1 MSRPLLALVGPTGS
15 GKSALALR
23 LAGELPLEIVS
34 CDSLQVYRGLDIGS
48 AKPRPEERARVR
60 HHLLDVAEP
69 HEEFSAARWVE
80 LARPALDEIAGR
92 GRLPVIVGG
101 TGLYLKA
108 LLEGL
113 FAGPSRD
120 ERLRGRLERWA
131 ARRGAARLH
140 ALLARIDPAAA
151 ARLHPHDVLRVVRAL
166 EVYRL
171 TRRRLSEHLALP
183 PPRLEGYA
191 VRLIGL
197 APERASLR
205 RRVAARTAAMFEEG
219 LLAETAAVLARY
231 GGQAPRPLRAIGYR
245 QALECL
251 AGRLDP
257 AAAREQVTTATM
269 QYAKRQMTWFRHQAR
284 VEWHAQAS
292 DAARA
297 GLAWGQAALAR
308 GGPSSS

>member
-1 MSRPLLALVGPTGS
+1 MSRPLLALVGPTAS

-23 LAGELPLEIVS
+23 LAGELPLEVVS
-34 CDSLQVYRGLDIGS
+34 CDSLQVYRGLDVGS

-69 HEEFSAARWVE
+69 HEPFSAARWVS
-80 LARPALDEIAGR
+80 LARAALHEVAGR

-113 FAGPSRD
+113 FEGPARD

-140 ALLARIDPAAA
+140 ALLARIDPPAA
-151 ARLHPHDVLRVVRAL
+151 ARLHPHDLVRVVRAL

-183 PPRLEGYA
+183 PPRLEGYS
-191 VRLIGL
+191 VRLLGL
-197 APERASLR
+197 APDRDDLR
-205 RRVAARTAAMFEEG
+205 RRVAARTAAMFAGG
-219 LLAETAAVLARY
+219 LLEETAAVLARY
-231 GGQAPRPLRAIGYR
+231 GGQPPRPLRAIGYR

-257 AAAREQVTTATM
+257 AAAREQVDTATM
-269 QYAKRQMTWFRHQAR
+269 QYAKRQMTWFRHQAS
-284 VEWHAQAS
+284 VEWHAGV
-292 DAARA
+292 DEAAQA
-297 GLAWGQAALAR
+297 GLAWGRLALAR

>member
-1 MSRPLLALVGPTGS
+1 MLALVGPTGS

-23 LAGELPLEIVS
+23 LAEELPLEIVS

-80 LARPALDEIAGR
+80 LARPALDEIVGR

-113 FAGPSRD
+113 FEGPSRD

-131 ARRGAARLH
+131 ARHGAARLH

-151 ARLHPHDVLRVVRAL
+151 ARLHPHDLVRVVRAL

-171 TRRRLSEHLALP
+171 TRRRLSEHLAVP

-284 VEWHAQAS
+284 VEWHAQA
-292 DAARA
+292 AEATRA

>member
-1 MSRPLLALVGPTGS
+1 MSRPLLALVGPTAS

-23 LAGELPLEIVS
+23 LAAELPLEVVS
-34 CDSLQVYRGLDIGS
+34 CDSLQVYRGLDVGS

-69 HEEFSAARWVE
+69 HEPFSAARWVS
-80 LARPALDEIAGR
+80 LARVALDEVAGR

-113 FAGPSRD
+113 FEGPARD

-131 ARRGAARLH
+131 ARRGPARLH
-140 ALLARIDPAAA
+140 ALLARIDAPAAT
-151 ARLHPHDVLRVVRAL
+151 RLHPHDLVRVVRAL

-191 VRLIGL
+191 VRLLGL
-197 APERASLR
+197 APDRDGLR
-205 RRVAARTAAMFEEG
+205 RRVAARTEAMFAGG
-219 LLAETAAVLARY
+219 LLEETAAVLARY
-231 GGQAPRPLRAIGYR
+231 GGRPPRPLRAIGYR

-251 AGRLDP
+251 AGRLDL
-257 AAAREQVTTATM
+257 AAAREQVNTATM

-284 VEWHAQAS
+284 VEWHAAA
-292 DAARA
+292 DEAARA
-297 GLAWGQAALAR
+297 GLSWGRLALAR